1 MIALIDYGAG
11 NLASVRKA
19 LGALGARVVE
29 PQSPAG
35 LRGASGV
42 IVPGVGHFGSTSSLD
57 EDWRRAVLDAIAG
70 GTPLLGIC
78 LGMQWLFD
86 GSDEAP
92 GSPGLRVLPGRVAR
106 LPRQFPDGA
115 CVKVPHVGW
124 NRLEMPPFDAAP
136 HAPSPDPRLLAGI
149 PPGSY
154 VYFTHAYAAPITD
167 DCAARTVHGQP
178 FAAAVERGPVWGV
191 QFHPEKSGP
200 VGLAVLANFVTAAA
214 AHARRDAGA
223 DARC

>member
-1 MIALIDYGAG
+1 VIALIDYGAG

-19 LGALGARVVE
+19 LGAVGAEVFE
-29 PQSPAG
+29 PGSPG
-35 LRGASGV
+35 DLRAVSGI
-42 IVPGVGHFGSTSSLD
+42 IVPGVGHFGATSSLD
-57 EDWRRAVLDAIAG
+57 DGWRRAVLDAIRA

-92 GSPGLRVLPGRVAR
+92 GTPGLGVLPGRITR
-106 LPRQFPDGA
+106 LPLQDADGTR
-115 CVKVPHVGW
+115 VKVPHVGW
-124 NRLEMPPFDAAP
+124 NRLEMPPSNGASVPSAAV
-136 HAPSPDPRLLAGI
+136 PRLLAGV

-154 VYFTHAYAAPITD
+154 VYFTHAYAAPVTG
-167 DCAARTVHGQP
+167 DCPARTVHGRA

-200 VGLAVLANFVTAAA
+200 VGLSVLANFVTAASG
-214 AHARRDAGA
+214 RRPRDAGRG
-223 DARC
+223 ARC